1 MSRAPSIT
9 VNGETRPFEK
19 RSLRALVAEMGIAP
33 ERRGIAVAVNGRVV
47 PRDGWDGTV
56 PGPGDA
62 VEIVQPLAGG

>member
-19 RSLRALVAEMGIAP
+19 RSVRALVAAMGIAP
-33 ERRGIAVAVNGRVV
+33 ERRGIAVAVNGQVV
-47 PRDGWDGTV
+47 PRDGWDATV